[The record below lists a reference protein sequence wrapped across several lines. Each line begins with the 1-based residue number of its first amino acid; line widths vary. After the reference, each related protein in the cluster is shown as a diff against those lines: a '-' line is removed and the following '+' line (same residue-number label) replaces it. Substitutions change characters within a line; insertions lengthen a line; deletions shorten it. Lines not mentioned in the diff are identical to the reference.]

1 MRFCPAVPGCQGCCS
16 VTVAT
21 LSSDAAIGVAPSRM
35 PRSRRRSSRSSVA
48 GSWTPHLRRTR
59 SPRCMPS
66 GGARRGSPRSRSP
79 GPCRSVWPSWRR
91 GGAGLSWRCC
101 EPRQTGR
108 SRFGSARPSR
118 PPRSRTRRRWS
129 GSSWPVTARL
139 PRPPAWTVA
148 STPMATAGGTDEGGR
163 KVSTDINWGAAA
175 GDAIR
180 FTDQIDARAL
190 ARQEQARDEQDREIK
205 AILERAE
212 ERKYARPLQYWELE
226 ALSKATAAK
235 LEAQRTRAVIDQ
247 VEYKELM
254 DWAVVAGAQRA
265 AEITAERAAA
275 SGRRKSAAQLAW
287 EQAQLDEVAQRKVLS
302 GYERFAR

>member
-1 MRFCPAVPGCQGCCS
+1 M
-16 VTVAT
+16 
-21 LSSDAAIGVAPSRM
+21 
-35 PRSRRRSSRSSVA
+35 
-48 GSWTPHLRRTR
+48 
-59 SPRCMPS
+59 
-66 GGARRGSPRSRSP
+66 
-79 GPCRSVWPSWRR
+79 
-91 GGAGLSWRCC
+91 
-101 EPRQTGR
+101 
-108 SRFGSARPSR
+108 
-118 PPRSRTRRRWS
+118 
-129 GSSWPVTARL
+129 
-139 PRPPAWTVA
+139 
-148 STPMATAGGTDEGGR
+148 
-163 KVSTDINWGAAA
+163 STDINWGAAA